1 MVETVC
7 DTQIDIRCVPDIIGF
22 LQKLE
27 GFNIVVSS
35 FLHIFLKKVPDAIP
49 VEVADL
55 ECGSDIAL
63 STGILIAGECFC
75 QVLLHAAAELIAR
88 THPAKGR
95 NVSHFCRF
103 LIVAE
108 RLIVIHFHPETA
120 VICFPDCGKR
130 FVAPVILFFCVF
142 CCHCCTPSDSGR
154 PSLLNIIFMLVRKVN
169 RITLLLRFPN
179 LPETGKIGMQEE
191 IGMSDVTKK
200 ALAHTLKELASRMP
214 LDRITVSELCLRCG
228 VNRQTFYYHFRD
240 INDLVEYIFD
250 SEAASVLGDQKTYT
264 TWQNGLQDIF
274 HYVMENQDFVMS
286 TYHSRNREQLTSY
299 LLARTKA
306 LLAAVVREV
315 SAGLKISEADQDF
328 ISDFY
333 KYAFVGLMLD
343 WIGKGMKEDPAE
355 LGERMEL
362 VIQGAFRDAAER
374 FSSMEG
380 L

>member
-1 MVETVC
+1 
-7 DTQIDIRCVPDIIGF
+7 
-22 LQKLE
+22 
-27 GFNIVVSS
+27 
-35 FLHIFLKKVPDAIP
+35 
-49 VEVADL
+49 
-55 ECGSDIAL
+55 
-63 STGILIAGECFC
+63 
-75 QVLLHAAAELIAR
+75 
-88 THPAKGR
+88 
-95 NVSHFCRF
+95 
-103 LIVAE
+103 
-108 RLIVIHFHPETA
+108 
-120 VICFPDCGKR
+120 
-130 FVAPVILFFCVF
+130 
-142 CCHCCTPSDSGR
+142 
-154 PSLLNIIFMLVRKVN
+154 MLVRKVN